1 MQVTHPGVDERKPML
16 DARRSGLLSVVGLI
30 VAVGLTGCFGS
41 SAGPANGT
49 ASPSGSATE
58 VPGKSPEPT
67 PIQPEAVIVFAGI
80 DPDGATISIS
90 GYVAGVIENDGA
102 CTYVLTGPG
111 DEQRID
117 SVGAADAGQTSCG
130 VVQLDTGALL
140 SGSWSVALEYASA
153 TVTTTSA
160 PTPLEIP

>member
-1 MQVTHPGVDERKPML
+1 ML
-16 DARRSGLLSVVGLI
+16 DARRGGLLSIIGLT
-30 VAVGLTGCFGS
+30 AVLGLTGCVGS
-41 SAGPANGT
+41 PDG
-49 ASPSGSATE
+49 SPSGSTSATTSTTE
-58 VPGKSPEPT
+58 DPGKSPEPT
-67 PIQPEAVIVFAGI
+67 PIEPEAVIVFAAI
-80 DPDGATISIS
+80 DADGATISIS
-90 GYVAGVIENDGA
+90 GYVAGVIESDGA